1 MCNRTTVCGTPGYAA
16 AYNFAAK
23 NFRWVEN
30 HSMIFQSRTSLPAFT
45 SCFLPFCVTTGGHSW
60 WVYPMED
67 LPCTHEMNY
76 DSLIGAAPVAP
87 QIEESVTETGARASV
102 AQLSVALGG
111 LRTVFSPL
119 LFRGLFSFFAWWI
132 AACLFSTSLFGLF
145 YHQYLMAA

>member
-1 MCNRTTVCGTPGYAA
+1 M
-16 AYNFAAK
+16 K
-23 NFRWVEN
+23 
-30 HSMIFQSRTSLPAFT
+30 HSMIFQFRISLYLHIQAVFSPAVF
-45 SCFLPFCVTTGGHSW
+45 FFFFITGGHSW
-60 WVYPMED
+60 WVYPVED
-67 LPCTHEMNY
+67 LPCIHDMNS
-76 DSLIGAAPVAP
+76 DSLIGAAPIAP
-87 QIEESVTETGARASV
+87 IPASVTETGAHASV